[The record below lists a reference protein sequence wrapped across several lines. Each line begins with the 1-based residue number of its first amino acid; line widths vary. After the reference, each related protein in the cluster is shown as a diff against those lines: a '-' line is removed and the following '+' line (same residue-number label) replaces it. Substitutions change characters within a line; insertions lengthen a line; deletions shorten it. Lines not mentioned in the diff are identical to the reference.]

1 MIDVTALTIEERQ
14 LVEARRA
21 YAKAWR
27 AKNPDKIK
35 KHVENF
41 LKKQA
46 AKLLGADTAISATDT
61 AKN

>member
-21 YAKAWR
+21 YMKAWR
-27 AKNPDKIK
+27 AKNPDKVR

-41 LKKQA
+41 LMKQA
-46 AKLLGADTAISATDT
+46 QKYLSGADTATSKPDT
-61 AKN
+61 SN

>member
-1 MIDVTALTIEERQ
+1 MIDVTALTLEERQ

-27 AKNPDKIK
+27 AKNPDKVK
-35 KHVENF
+35 RHVENF

-46 AKLLGADTAISATDT
+46 ANLLGADTVISANDETD
-61 AKN
+61 